1 MMESV
6 LLFRFSSLLR
16 KIQKGKD
23 YATILDELE
32 TDDENYSEELWSL
45 VQEHP
50 KYTVEELLDVYLERQ
65 CHLT

>member
-45 VQEHP
+45 VQKHP
-50 KYTVEELLDVYLERQ
+50 KYTAEELLDVYLERQ